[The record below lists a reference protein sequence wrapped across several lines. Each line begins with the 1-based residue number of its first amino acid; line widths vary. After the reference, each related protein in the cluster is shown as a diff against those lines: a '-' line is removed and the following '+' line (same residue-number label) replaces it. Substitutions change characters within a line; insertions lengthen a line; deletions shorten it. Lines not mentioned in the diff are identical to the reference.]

1 MLIRAAF
8 VQAVTTPLQSVEED
22 AMSIVSVYTYQEKL
36 TAQKIC
42 HRKKK
47 NAVHV
52 LPVKFILDPG
62 MQYPCCYA
70 LKAYPADFRA
80 CLSAQLCTR

>member
-22 AMSIVSVYTYQEKL
+22 AVSIVSVYTYKVKL
-36 TAQKIC
+36 TAQKIY
-42 HRKKK
+42 HRKK

-52 LPVKFILDPG
+52 LPVEFILDPG

-70 LKAYPADFRA
+70 LKGISRGF
-80 CLSAQLCTR
+80 